1 MSCTARAARVLL
13 AAAPIFALLTGPGC
27 NRPASVHEVADPPS
41 IVEPMPAAP
50 GTADGGKPGQWEPV
64 KDGGAPGRLF
74 FVEAAG
80 ASPVRG
86 VVLVHSW
93 WGVNAEMRELARQLA
108 ARGATVVLPDLFDGV
123 ESTTHLSAPEL
134 VLGVAKDRANALLGA
149 AVARLGNEP
158 KLKGRPLALVALG
171 AGGPWAWNFV
181 AAGHAE
187 WQAVAFDS
195 VQLQRLEG
203 FPGPLAKVPLLLV
216 AGDSSST
223 YTPQTLDAIATRAK
237 DGGAQLAIVRVANAG
252 NDVLDRWALGWTQT
266 AYDEALQHLS
276 EFLDKNAR

>member
-1 MSCTARAARVLL
+1 MSCTARATRVLL

-93 WGVNAEMRELARQLA
+93 WGVNAEMRELARELA
-108 ARGATVVLPDLFDGV
+108 ARGAT
-123 ESTTHLSAPEL
+123 
-134 VLGVAKDRANALLGA
+134 
-149 AVARLGNEP
+149 
-158 KLKGRPLALVALG
+158 
-171 AGGPWAWNFV
+171 
-181 AAGHAE
+181 
-187 WQAVAFDS
+187 
-195 VQLQRLEG
+195 RLE
-203 FPGPLAKVPLLLV
+203 LTSNVKRA
-216 AGDSSST
+216 
-223 YTPQTLDAIATRAK
+223 DAHAFYEKR
-237 DGGAQLAIVRVANAG
+237 
-252 NDVLDRWALGWTQT
+252 GWTRQG
-266 AYDEALQHLS
+266 YRFE
-276 EFLDKNAR
+276 KK